1 MILIRQ
7 KQFAKGV
14 TGQLKKLEAISR
26 GLKNAENDID
36 IGKWKTKFDAAQ
48 RVLISKGKKNLSK
61 EEIKN
66 SRVFKPEQKHVKTV
80 PLKDRTVR
88 LTREE
93 RLAKWKPYLQYDIKD
108 SAFDKCNVKPL
119 IEKVNSKRPGT
130 LDKYKNNTQDYIS
143 STADKDKSIAKYKNS
158 IFYQKLR
165 EAESSLS
172 PKDKRILRKTIINE
186 AKKNHIKP
194 GNMKSSL
201 AKDKEVRK
209 YQDIIVGDNK
219 VSVKG
224 AYSLAI
230 PNDYSFNRF
239 EFAKVHGTNKTF
251 KKKIQY
257 GDNPKYGFSTLHEI
271 GHLKDLKKG
280 TLGPKSDYLMAK
292 EHFANLSSIKS
303 LKKGD
308 LRETFRNL
316 SKFQEENYNKSINH
330 RKFYN
335 FYKNNRNKLW
345 D

>member
-14 TGQLKKLEAISR
+14 AGQLKKLEAINR

-80 PLKDRTVR
+80 PLKDRTTR

-143 STADKDKSIAKYKNS
+143 SIVDKDESIVKYRNS
-158 IFYQKLR
+158 IFNQKLK

-172 PKDKRILRKTIINE
+172 PKNKRILRKTIINE

-194 GNMKSSL
+194 GNIESSL

-209 YQDIIVGDNK
+209 YRDIVSGNK
-219 VSVKG
+219 VPISKG
-224 AYSLAI
+224 AHSLAI
-230 PNDYSFNRF
+230 PNDYSFNRV

-271 GHLKDLKKG
+271 GHLKNLKKG
-280 TLGPKSDYLMAK
+280 TLRPKNDYSMAK
-292 EHFANLSSIKS
+292 EHFANSSANKS
-303 LKKGD
+303 LKGD
-308 LRETFRNL
+308 LRETYRNL
-316 SKFQEENYNKSINH
+316 SKFQEENYNKSINR

-335 FYKNNRNKLW
+335 FYKNHRNKLW